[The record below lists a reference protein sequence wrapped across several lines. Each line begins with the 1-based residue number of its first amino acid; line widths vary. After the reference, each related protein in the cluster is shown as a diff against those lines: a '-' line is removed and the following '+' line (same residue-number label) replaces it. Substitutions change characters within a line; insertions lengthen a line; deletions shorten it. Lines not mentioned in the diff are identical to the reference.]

1 MSISPVAMAARYAA
15 DGWSDDEA
23 AEKFGISVADLRDYQ
38 ASPDYVVAR
47 DDASKLLDVW
57 PDAPEDPEAPLYG
70 DVAALL
76 AGGIP
81 PPPAPVLLRRDDG
94 HALFYAQKVNVLFGD
109 PECGKTWI
117 ALAAVVEALNAG
129 RRAVFVD
136 LDHNGMAEVV
146 SRLLILGAKPSALSS
161 LDSFRYCEPEEGDM
175 LVLTVAD
182 LRRWR
187 PAVAVV
193 DSIGELLPILGLS
206 SNSPDDY
213 TSANRR
219 VLSALATAGA
229 AVIAIDHLPK
239 DDAAREKGQT
249 GTLAKRRT
257 VNGITL
263 RVTVAEPFAPGK
275 GGAASMTVGKDRPGG
290 VRAHCPTVGKN
301 QPAGRFVMEPRTDGT
316 VSWHVTA
323 PRELPA
329 DAPDEDVAEL
339 DALTPPPRSQRD
351 VQERLSWGSNRAMN
365 ALRRW
370 RELRKSDQEGSS

>member
-1 MSISPVAMAARYAA
+1 MTSEAELIDKACADIEADAWAEFAGPEPVDYPEERDKASRMLDR
-15 DGWSDDEA
+15 WPSTPNEPDE
-23 AEKFGISVADLRDYQ
+23 
-38 ASPDYVVAR
+38 
-47 DDASKLLDVW
+47 
-57 PDAPEDPEAPLYG
+57 PLYG

-94 HALFYAQKVNVLFGD
+94 HALFYAGKVNVLYGD

-117 ALAAVVEALNAG
+117 ALAAIVEALDNG

-146 SRLLILGAKPSALSS
+146 SRLLMLGAQPADLGNQER
-161 LDSFRYCEPEEGDM
+161 FRYAEPEDGDM
-175 LVLTVAD
+175 LILTVAD

-219 VLSALATAGA
+219 VLSALSTTGA

-257 VNGITL
+257 VNGVTL
-263 RVTVAEPFAPGK
+263 RVTVAEPFAPGR
-275 GGAASMTVGKDRPGG
+275 GGAASMTIGKDRPGG
-290 VRAHCPTVGKN
+290 VRAHSPMVGKN
-301 QPAGRFVMEPRTDGT
+301 VPAGRFVMEPRADGS

-323 PRELPA
+323 PYISA
-329 DAPDEDVAEL
+329 VGAPDEDVAEL
-339 DALTPPPRSQRD
+339 DGLAPAPRSQRD
-351 VQERLSWGSNRAMN
+351 VQERTGWGSNRAMK
-365 ALRRW
+365 ALQRW
-370 RELRKSDQEGSS
+370 RELRKPDGEESGA